1 MIFDGVV
8 LAGGSAHRLGG
19 IDKAL
24 IEVGGRSLLERA
36 LVTLH
41 GARLVV
47 VVGPRR
53 ATSVPVEWTRESPT
67 GGGPLEAVAAGLRPA
82 TAPFVVLL
90 GVDHPFVGAP
100 VVGSLL
106 NAIGDRDGAVLT
118 DGEGEAQYLV
128 GAYRTT
134 VVREAVNR
142 RRPGGGGSLR
152 SVFDALDVG
161 LLRDERAAFDIDS
174 LEDVDRAQEMSK
186 ES

>member
-8 LAGGSAHRLGG
+8 LAGGGARRLGG
-19 IDKAL
+19 IDKAS

-36 LVTLH
+36 LATLH
-41 GARLVV
+41 GAQLVV

-90 GVDHPFVGAP
+90 GVDYPFLGPP

-106 NAIGDRDGAVLT
+106 DAIGDRDGAALS

-134 VVREAVNR
+134 VVREAVKG
-142 RRPGGGGSLR
+142 RRPEEGGSLR
-152 SVFDALDVG
+152 SVFDALDVC
-161 LLRDERAAFDIDS
+161 LLRDERASFDIDS
-174 LEDVDRAQEMSK
+174 LDDIDRAREMSK